1 MVPLLHIAGSLPF
14 PEQSDLSRGRCSLNP
29 LTGGLGCDHFIPA
42 DSNETRVCACKGLTW
57 ADGDVAVLGLLLGAG
72 AGLSSV
78 LGLLAGAKA
87 LAESTATGGGAQA
100 PGSPLIPSTID

>member
-1 MVPLLHIAGSLPF
+1 M
-14 PEQSDLSRGRCSLNP
+14 
-29 LTGGLGCDHFIPA
+29 
-42 DSNETRVCACKGLTW
+42 CACKGLTW

-100 PGSPLIPSTID
+100 PG